1 MRRPPPPPGLRALAA
16 AGCCCCCCCWG
27 FSDMVRGP
35 YTGPHAGRGQPG
47 AGRAEETPERGGDA
61 RAPSG
66 EARVGAAGGA
76 PGPARGRRRTT
87 KGRGGPP
94 KPRSRREPGRGAP
107 PPLPLL
113 PKQSEAQGG
122 ERCPEGGGPGPGGGG
137 AAEGYGVGAPPLPPP
152 RRAGRGSERRPGH
165 LAAAKRRG
173 SMAAAGPRGAAA
185 AERIGGRAHRGA
197 AWRRRVGAEVRNG
210 DSLPE
215 VGRVGRK
222 QNVRRHRGREGH
234 VRSGRRAEPR
244 SLGSVEG
251 PAPAGPARIR
261 PLRGGSALRR
271 GSVYV
276 RLQGRPSVEI
286 PNAVVLGA
294 PHPRSVHRS

>member
-1 MRRPPPPPGLRALAA
+1 MRRPPLPPGLRALAA
-16 AGCCCCCCCWG
+16 AGGCCCCCCCCCWG
-27 FSDMVRGP
+27 FSDMVKGP

-61 RAPSG
+61 RAPRG
-66 EARVGAAGGA
+66 EARDGAAGGA
-76 PGPARGRRRTT
+76 PGPARGRKRTT

-94 KPRSRREPGRGAP
+94 KPRSRREPGRDAP

-113 PKQSEAQGG
+113 PKQSEAEGG

-137 AAEGYGVGAPPLPPP
+137 AAEGYGPGAAPPPPPRPP
-152 RRAGRGSERRPGH
+152 RRAGRGSERLPGH

-197 AWRRRVGAEVRNG
+197 AWRCRVGAVVRNG

-222 QNVRRHRGREGH
+222 QNVRRPRGREGH
-234 VRSGRRAEPR
+234 VRSGRRAGLR
-244 SLGSVEG
+244 SRGSGEG
-251 PAPAGPARIR
+251 PAGGPARIR
-261 PLRGGSALRR
+261 PPRGGSALRE
-271 GSVYV
+271 GVSVFALRAGLV
-276 RLQGRPSVEI
+276 
-286 PNAVVLGA
+286 
-294 PHPRSVHRS
+294 